1 MKKIVF
7 LLIFC
12 CSLTAVA
19 QQTAEEKQLQ
29 QTIETFFE
37 GFHKQDTVLIKSV
50 VNDQVMM
57 QSIMKNREGK
67 IFLHTEEFSN
77 FLKSIASIPA
87 EATFDEKI
95 KSYEIRV
102 EGNMAN
108 VWTPY
113 EFYMNNQ
120 FSHCGVNNFQLMK
133 KDGEWKIFYLVDT
146 RTRENCK

>member
-12 CSLTAVA
+12 CSLTVVA
-19 QQTAEEKQLQ
+19 QQSTEEKQLQ

-67 IFLHTEEFSN
+67 VFLHTEEFSN

-146 RTRENCK
+146 RTREHCK